1 MTETR
6 GEEEFITHLASEDH
20 EAPDGSPGRVLTEA
34 RMLERLRAEVAAAG
48 FQKDWA
54 EAHRISP
61 QLLCDTLQEKR
72 AIRGLVASAMGY
84 RMIIRFEPDDEGM
97 TIRFEPGDKEK

>member
-1 MTETR
+1 MA
-6 GEEEFITHLASEDH
+6 EEFLDGSRFIPSPSSEAH
-20 EAPDGSPGRVLTEA
+20 EASDGSPGSILTETQ
-34 RMLERLRAEVAAAG
+34 MLERLRAEVAATG

-72 AIRGLVASAMGY
+72 PIRSLVASVMGY
-84 RMIIRFEPDDEGM
+84 RMIIRFEPYDEE
-97 TIRFEPGDKEK
+97 T